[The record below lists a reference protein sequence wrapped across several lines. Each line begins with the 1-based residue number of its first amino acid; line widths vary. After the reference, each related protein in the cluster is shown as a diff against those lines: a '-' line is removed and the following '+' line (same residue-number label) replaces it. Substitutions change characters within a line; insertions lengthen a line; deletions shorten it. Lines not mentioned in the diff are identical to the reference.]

1 MRNKRMY
8 ALIVVFCLLVVLA
21 ACQAAQVEKIVLQP
35 CTLSNNIPAQCGTL
49 SVFENRATRSGY
61 KIPIHVAVIKARGSN
76 PAADPIFY
84 LAGGP
89 GGSAISDAAYAL
101 LLLKSA
107 NERREI
113 VLVDQR
119 GTGKSNRL
127 TCPRQLEEQV
137 GLIPIDEQMVQ
148 EFKDCLTHLDADPS
162 AYTTAWGMDDVD
174 DVRAALGYDQINLYG
189 ESYGTTAAEVYAQR
203 HREHVR
209 TMTLEGVTLLEV
221 PIFEK
226 MPHSSQL
233 ALDFLVERCQTDS
246 ACNSAYPNFAT
257 EFATVMS
264 RLEAQPMDLPAKNPR
279 TGLPI
284 KLNRSMLALDI
295 HNTLIATEGAVLLP
309 RAIHQAYQ
317 GDWNEIAQYYAR
329 GLSADAADSEW
340 VIMNL
345 NILCHENWAKLRP
358 AETAQ
363 YSSSSYLKY
372 EDVRRFLAPAE
383 ICDAIPAPPRAALY
397 QPVKSLTIPVL
408 LISNGADAQNP
419 PENAADA
426 KERYPN
432 SLTVIAPGQG
442 HGYTGID
449 CREPF
454 VSMFIETGTTKNLD
468 TSCLQQVPLPTFH
481 VSD

>member
-1 MRNKRMY
+1 MINKRMS
-8 ALIVVFCLLVVLA
+8 ALMMAFCLSIVLA

-35 CTLSNNIPAQCGTL
+35 CTLSNNISAQCGTL

-61 KIPIHVAVIKARGSN
+61 KIPIHVAVIKARGPN

-101 LLLKSA
+101 SLLKSA
-107 NERREI
+107 NERRDI

-233 ALDFLVERCQTDS
+233 ALDFLVERCQKDS

-257 EFATVMS
+257 EFATVLS
-264 RLEAQPMDLPAKNPR
+264 RLEEQPMDLPANHPR
-279 TGLPI
+279 TGVPI

-295 HNTLIATEGAVLLP
+295 HNVLIATEGAVIVP
-309 RAIHQAYQ
+309 RFIHQAYE
-317 GDWNEIAQYYAR
+317 GDWDEIAQYYAQS
-329 GLSADAADSEW
+329 LSADPQDSEW

-345 NILCHENWAKLRP
+345 NILCHEHWAKLQP

-363 YSSSSYLKY
+363 YSAGSYLKY
-372 EDVRRFLAPAE
+372 EDVRRFIAPAE
-383 ICDAIPAPPRAALY
+383 ICDAMPAPPPAALY

-426 KERYPN
+426 KVRYPH

-454 VSMFIETGTTKNLD
+454 ISMFIETGTTKNLD
-468 TSCLQQVPLPTFH
+468 TSCLQQVPLPTFR